1 MQFFIGKGYDEKFVN
16 NMNEVINELKKEDDV
31 RIVFSND
38 DICNCCPKFV
48 NGECQDIEK
57 VSKYD
62 SHLMSRLH
70 LAEGI
75 FSYAMLKNLVF
86 AEIIRPNKRCE
97 ICADC
102 EWNSI
107 CQTSTKAYGD
117 SL

>member
-1 MQFFIGKGYDEKFVN
+1 
-16 NMNEVINELKKEDDV
+16 
-31 RIVFSND
+31 
-38 DICNCCPKFV
+38 
-48 NGECQDIEK
+48 
-57 VSKYD
+57 
-62 SHLMSRLH
+62 MSRLH